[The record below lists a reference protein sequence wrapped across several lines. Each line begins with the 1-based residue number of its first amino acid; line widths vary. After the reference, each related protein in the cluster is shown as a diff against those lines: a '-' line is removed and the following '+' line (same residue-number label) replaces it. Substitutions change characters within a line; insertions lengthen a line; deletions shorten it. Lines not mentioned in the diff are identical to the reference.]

1 MTPIGWADSGA
12 EFRLP
17 EPCRTVRPAASCTS
31 WQTETRMTAGIVG
44 DDEDIRDGVPL
55 RIAFAWCR
63 HVDWARGAEF
73 RIARPTQNDA

>member
-1 MTPIGWADSGA
+1 MTPIRWADSGA

-17 EPCRTVRPAASCTS
+17 EPSHTVQSAASRNS
-31 WQTETRMTAGIVG
+31 WQTATRMSARIVG

-63 HVDWARGAEF
+63 HVH
-73 RIARPTQNDA
+73 